1 MNLNLMIRESRSTI
15 DWRTIGMCMFG
26 KTFGN
31 KQNTVARDLTRPLR
45 VCETELEGMQAPGID
60 WPALERP
67 R

>member
-1 MNLNLMIRESRSTI
+1 
-15 DWRTIGMCMFG
+15 MCMFG